1 MQLRF
6 SAVCEDA
13 QPRTDGRLDVNGV
26 FHSLP
31 APGFPALQDHMVLV
45 IVIEWDRED
54 HGRYRF
60 QVTLDHETEPFS
72 ERVLDV
78 ETEVRK
84 PTAFEAGAKTPVIV
98 PMHEVLFPH
107 SGQYTFRIKAKGK
120 TIDGPGIYLVEV
132 PEAQTDT

>member
-1 MQLRF
+1 
-6 SAVCEDA
+6 
-13 QPRTDGRLDVNGV
+13 
-26 FHSLP
+26 
-31 APGFPALQDHMVLV
+31 MVLV

-120 TIDGPGIYLVEV
+120 TIDGPGVYLVEV